1 MEEIV
6 GEISPTLTEEFQ
18 DILQSPW
25 KDKYKKDKYGFD
37 FHTKIENQRQAR
49 NSQQKQP
56 KINEGKIMID
66 YYVFKI
72 NEETQKTVVRNLLN

>member
-6 GEISPTLTEEFQ
+6 GEIFPTLTEEFQ

-25 KDKYKKDKYGFD
+25 KDKYGFD

-49 NSQQKQP
+49 SSQQKQP

-72 NEETQKTVVRNLLN
+72 NEETQKTVVRNLLNDRRK